1 MNSLHAVGGPTP
13 PSPNTRSRGFTLV
26 ELLVV
31 IGIIALLISILMPAL
46 SRARQQ
52 AQTVQCLSN
61 MRQLGAGFAMY
72 ANANNGILIPFEWRN
87 AAASTGGSYSGTDG
101 WPVIL
106 AAMNYVP
113 YPIANTQENAASSTV
128 FRCPA
133 GISDIP
139 YSGGVADNLPISR
152 IDMGGAAGDSWGSTF
167 LAPGLHVYCWYGM
180 NATTDNSAASADI
193 PGQRIPLDGNTSY
206 TMRKL
211 SSLKDSAEL
220 VCLYD
225 GVYGNDLNLN
235 PNRINARHNN
245 MTATNLL
252 FYDGH
257 AETVQ
262 TEALAG
268 GVGVAT
274 TTQYTLANLQKNN
287 PWPHWRIDQ

>member
-1 MNSLHAVGGPTP
+1 MHVAGSKSQLRAPKA
-13 PSPNTRSRGFTLV
+13 FTLV

-46 SRARQQ
+46 NRARQQ

-61 MRQLGAGFAMY
+61 LRQLGDGVIMY
-72 ANANNGILIPFEWRN
+72 SNANSGILIPFEWRD
-87 AAASTGGSYSGTDG
+87 AAASTSSTYSGTDG

-106 AAMNYVP
+106 VAMNYVA
-113 YPIANTQENAASSTV
+113 YPIQNTQENAASATV

-133 GISDIP
+133 GISEIP
-139 YSGGVADNLPISR
+139 YNAGPADTLPASR
-152 IDMGGAAGDSWGSTF
+152 TDMGGAAGDSWGSAY
-167 LAPGLHVYCWYGM
+167 LMPGLHVYCWYGM
-180 NATTDNSAASADI
+180 NATTDASTASADI

-206 TMRKL
+206 TMRKMAA
-211 SSLKDSAEL
+211 LKDTAEL

-235 PNRINARHNN
+235 PNRINARHNDE
-245 MTATNLL
+245 TATNLL

-257 AETVQ
+257 AETVP
-262 TEALAG
+262 TANLAG
-268 GVGVAT
+268 GLGVAT
-274 TTQYTLANLQKNN
+274 TSQYTLTYLRQNN